1 MIRNLIF
8 DMGQVLMRWDPMFI
22 AGHYVDDPA
31 EAQEFV
37 DELIVQPDWYLVDA
51 GQIPEAEYRAKLAER
66 APEKW
71 RERLLKCYDE
81 FHIYMPPIAEMH
93 TLANEAKAA
102 GYGVYVLSNAL
113 TRFDRL
119 IDECPTLQCIDN
131 KVISAIEKMAKPDL
145 RIYELALRKFGLP
158 GDECVFIDDL
168 QENID
173 GAVKSGIHGIRF
185 DGDVAALRRKL
196 LEMGVKLG
204 TE

>member
-8 DMGQVLMRWDPMFI
+8 DMGQVLMKWDPLFI
-22 AGHYVDDPA
+22 ASHYVDDSA
-31 EAQEFV
+31 DAQEFV
-37 DELIVQPDWYLVDA
+37 NQLIIQPDWYLVDA
-51 GQIPEAEYRAKLAER
+51 GQIPEADYLAQLKQR

-71 RERLLKCYDE
+71 RDLLVKCYGE
-81 FHIYMPPIAEMH
+81 FEKYMPPIEEMH
-93 TLANEAKAA
+93 ALANEAKAA

-113 TRFDRL
+113 PRFERVL
-119 IDECPTLQCIDN
+119 GECPTLQCVQD
-131 KVISAIEKMAKPDL
+131 KVISALEKLAKPDL

-168 QENID
+168 QENIE
-173 GAVKSGIHGIRF
+173 GAEKAGIHGICF

-204 TE
+204 TN